1 MAQLVDTSRSAQPQQ
16 PSYSSE
22 ARLRKEAETG
32 WYKGEDK
39 RPASR
44 ARTAR
49 PPPGAGE
56 GAAGLASVP
65 SPEAGGAARRHLQE
79 APAPADAGAGATEAL
94 VRRLVAEELGGLRQQ
109 VRALEEEVQA
119 LRRQLQP
126 SPPPPR

>member
-56 GAAGLASVP
+56 GAAGLASAP
-65 SPEAGGAARRHLQE
+65 PPEAGGASRRHLQE
-79 APAPADAGAGATEAL
+79 APAPADEGAGATEAL

-126 SPPPPR
+126 PPPPPR